1 MAAWLILSF
10 LAHYPRAVPGTSL
23 PVVKISMHVAVR
35 RMAVGQELDTL
46 PEAQVPSLQLLSI
59 VRALML
65 PARMADH

>member
-1 MAAWLILSF
+1 M
-10 LAHYPRAVPGTSL
+10 
-23 PVVKISMHVAVR
+23 VKISMHVAVR